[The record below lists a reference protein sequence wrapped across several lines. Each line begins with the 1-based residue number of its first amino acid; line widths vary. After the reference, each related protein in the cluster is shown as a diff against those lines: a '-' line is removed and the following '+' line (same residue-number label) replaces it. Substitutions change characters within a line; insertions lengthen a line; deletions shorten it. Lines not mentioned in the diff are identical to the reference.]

1 MSRSRCD
8 GTQRDDAVPGHK
20 GELRQRVW
28 RALVEAGADRFP
40 GAEGRIPNFA
50 GATEAAERLRDT
62 EEWRRARTVKANPD
76 MPQWPVRQRAL
87 EDGKRVY
94 MTVPRL
100 AAEPPFLLLDPERLE
115 VSPRKASSIK
125 GASRHA
131 EGVAAEE
138 LEPLDLVVAGSVAAD
153 SEGARLGKGGGYSDL
168 EFAVAAEL
176 GRIGP
181 ETVVETTVHELQLL
195 PPGRIP
201 MTAHDVP
208 LDLVVTPER
217 MVRASSRFSRPTG
230 VRWEELSE
238 EKLGGIPFLR
248 RRRDATGG

>member
-1 MSRSRCD
+1 MSPCD
-8 GTQRDDAVPGHK
+8 SSIGRRKAR
-20 GELRQRVW
+20 LRERVW

-50 GATEAAERLRDT
+50 GAAEAAERLRAT

-94 MTVPRL
+94 MAVPRL
-100 AAEPPFLLLDPERLE
+100 ASEPPFLVLDPERLE
-115 VSPRKASSIK
+115 VSPRDASSIK

-131 EGVAAEE
+131 VGVPAEE
-138 LEPLDLVVAGSVAAD
+138 LERLDLVVAGSVAAD
-153 SEGARLGKGGGYSDL
+153 SAGARLGKGGGYSDL

-181 ETVVETTVHELQLL
+181 ETVVATTVHELQLL
-195 PPGRIP
+195 PTGRIP

-217 MVRASSRFSRPTG
+217 TVRTSSRLPRPTG
-230 VRWEELSE
+230 VRWDELSE

-248 RRRDATGG
+248 RRS